1 MFKKKMEVVELN
13 KEKEKIVLEEK
24 HSLLILFFKEH
35 RFLILLAL
43 FLTALITFIIGSFL
57 LIKNFQVNEEP
68 TIKEAHLHSN
78 LTDYNH
84 NVYTGLPITSTSAQ
98 DKFLNSGDFKA
109 KGEVLTVK
117 VVESNNYVIKFYSDG
132 TALRIIKKGNSIT
145 RINPLPNGEYGINTE
160 GVTNINAITKDIKIT
175 STQTYPF
182 GDVTY
187 FSDGSAEI
195 TNSKINMFVRN
206 GEDINEK
213 YIADHKVSYL
223 KESKTINNNKLNYY
237 YDGTVE
243 ILIDNQSYI
252 IRNENDIDINN
263 GTINFKNNNAYQI
276 YKTINLSD
284 GLIID
289 YYQDGGAIIKDGTR
303 TISVRKS
310 NSIIIK
316 DNKIYEI
323 VDNIYVEECYN
334 LDNITY
340 YTNGGAVVD
349 YNNKTYYIDEN
360 SNILYQDNKISD
372 IRNNKEELTKKTN
385 NFNEDI
391 KIFEKTAVIKTNE
404 YIAILPKEGLLYDK
418 EGKIKELTI
427 DDLNTEQNEFSITN
441 NTNTKLNYRIV
452 IKKSDRTNLDIQ
464 YIRYQLQA
472 GDIYVAPS
480 KLDEK
485 IWKKD
490 QVYTIFNTTGENY
503 ILLENTIEPFETK
516 NIKLMLWTDYDTI
529 PNSMQDKYFY
539 GTIKVYAWSEK

>member
-1 MFKKKMEVVELN
+1 
-13 KEKEKIVLEEK
+13 
-24 HSLLILFFKEH
+24 
-35 RFLILLAL
+35 
-43 FLTALITFIIGSFL
+43 
-57 LIKNFQVNEEP
+57 
-68 TIKEAHLHSN
+68 
-78 LTDYNH
+78 
-84 NVYTGLPITSTSAQ
+84 
-98 DKFLNSGDFKA
+98 
-109 KGEVLTVK
+109 
-117 VVESNNYVIKFYSDG
+117 
-132 TALRIIKKGNSIT
+132 
-145 RINPLPNGEYGINTE
+145 
-160 GVTNINAITKDIKIT
+160 
-175 STQTYPF
+175 
-182 GDVTY
+182 
-187 FSDGSAEI
+187 
-195 TNSKINMFVRN
+195 
-206 GEDINEK
+206 
-213 YIADHKVSYL
+213 
-223 KESKTINNNKLNYY
+223 
-237 YDGTVE
+237 
-243 ILIDNQSYI
+243 
-252 IRNENDIDINN
+252 
-263 GTINFKNNNAYQI
+263 
-276 YKTINLSD
+276 
-284 GLIID
+284 
-289 YYQDGGAIIKDGTR
+289 
-303 TISVRKS
+303 
-310 NSIIIK
+310 
-316 DNKIYEI
+316 
-323 VDNIYVEECYN
+323 DNIYVEECYN

-404 YIAILPKEGLLYDK
+404 YIAILPKEGILYDK

-490 QVYTIFNTTGENY
+490 QVSTIFNTTGENY